1 MLEIQRHAAFAVGR
15 TLSGRNLNQVLQ
27 EVFRQHPRLTPQ
39 QRAGIQDLSF
49 GTLRH
54 LGRLDAAL
62 GLLLQK
68 PLSDESVRHLLRVS
82 LYQLAYGKTSS
93 HAVVNNAVETVR
105 RLRKAS
111 AAGLVNA
118 VLRGFLRRREEIL
131 AQAAEVGDEARY
143 DHPQWWIDKLKRQY
157 PDRWP
162 ALLEANNQH
171 PPMTLRVNSRQ
182 TSPEE
187 YLERLA
193 EEGIVAHFLGGSA
206 LLLAQPM
213 AVDGLPGFRDGRV
226 SVQDAGAQL
235 AAFFLD
241 GLDGMRVLD
250 ACSAPGGKTAHILE
264 LADVDLTALDSDT
277 GRLERVRENLDRL
290 DRSARL
296 VAGDAAQPETWWD
309 GRPFDRILADVPC
322 SASGVVRR
330 HPDIKWLRRESDIA
344 GFAKQQGEIL
354 TALWRTLA
362 SGGKLLYA
370 TCSVFAEENQ
380 QQIAAFLQRNPDARL
395 LPLDD
400 PALDHGQLLPDDRHD
415 GFFYALLAKA

>member
-1 MLEIQRHAAFAVGR
+1 VLEVQRHAAFAVGR

-68 PLSDESVRHLLRVS
+68 PLGDESVRHLLRVA

-118 VLRGFLRRREEIL
+118 VLRNFLRRREEIL
-131 AQAAEVGDEARY
+131 ALAEEAGDEARY
-143 DHPQWWIDKLKRQY
+143 DHPRWWIDKLRAHY

-162 ALLEANNQH
+162 ALLAANNQH
-171 PPMTLRVNSRQ
+171 PPMTLRVNGRR
-182 TSPEE
+182 TTPEE
-187 YLERLA
+187 YRERLA
-193 EEGIVAHFLGGSA
+193 EEGIAAHALGGSA

-213 AVDGLPGFRDGRV
+213 AVDGLPGFRDGWV

-235 AAFFLD
+235 AAPFLD
-241 GLDGMRVLD
+241 AADGMRVLD
-250 ACSAPGGKTAHILE
+250 ACSAPGGKAAHLLE
-264 LADVDLTALDSDT
+264 LADVDLTALDSDA

-290 DRSARL
+290 DLTAAL

-330 HPDIKWLRRESDIA
+330 HPDIKWLRREGDIA
-344 GFAKQQGEIL
+344 GFAQQQAEIL

-380 QQIAAFLQRNPDARL
+380 QQIDAFLQRNPDARL

-400 PALDHGQLLPDDRHD
+400 PELDHGQLLPDDRHD